1 MFPSF
6 GTPELQVFITLA
18 NGKTKTFKQKLNAPL
33 EANNKLTLSLSIGD
47 ILEEEDEGSFTV
59 DDWNETSEEINVPV
73 LE

>member
-18 NGKTKTFKQKLNAPL
+18 NGKTKTFKQTLNAPL
-33 EANNKLTLSLSIGD
+33 EANNKLTLDISIGN
-47 ILEEEDEGSFTV
+47 ILEEEDSGSFTV
-59 DDWNETSEEINVPV
+59 DEWNESNEEINVPI